1 MFNLP
6 IVLLGLLALAT
17 ASPIATPPGPRAIR
31 GSPTELNTN
40 AKRFAAGLPPLRAR
54 LDVSPVENV
63 PRNRP
68 SGRSAP
74 VQRFDEDAY

>member
-6 IVLLGLLALAT
+6 VVLLGLLTLAK
-17 ASPIATPPGPRAIR
+17 ASPLATPPGARAIR

-54 LDVSPVENV
+54 LETPVENV